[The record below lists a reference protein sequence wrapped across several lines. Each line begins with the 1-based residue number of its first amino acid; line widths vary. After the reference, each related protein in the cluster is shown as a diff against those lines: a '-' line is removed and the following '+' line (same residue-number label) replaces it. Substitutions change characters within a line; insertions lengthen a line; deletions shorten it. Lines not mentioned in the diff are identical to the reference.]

1 MKVYNLKNANGNT
14 VKNQFVIE
22 SDDGLTIS
30 FQSYDSSIASFDRV
44 SKVLTV
50 SDKWDYSK
58 TTVKAF
64 LQFLKQNTYIP
75 VKRSSDVR
83 KLIKD
88 GVIKQA

>member
-1 MKVYNLKNANGNT
+1 MKVYNLKNAKGNT

-22 SDDGLTIS
+22 SDDGLKIS
-30 FQSYDSSIASFDRV
+30 FQSYESSIATFDRV

-50 SDKWDYSK
+50 SEKWDYSK

-64 LQFLKQNTYIP
+64 LQFLNQNTYIP
-75 VKRSSDVR
+75 VKCSQDVR

>member
-1 MKVYNLKNANGNT
+1 MKVYNLKNKNGNT

-30 FQSYDSSIASFDRV
+30 FQSYESNIASFYRV

-50 SDKWDYSK
+50 FEKWDYSK

-64 LQFLKQNTYIP
+64 LQFLKQNTYLT
-75 VKRSSDVR
+75 VKCSNDVR